1 MEKRRRDVR
10 QMNEALET
18 LQGYQIE
25 SSIRSSGLK
34 EDEDGDN
41 AQDTDNDTNNVFMKE
56 QWESNKI

>member
-18 LQGYQIE
+18 LRGYEIE
-25 SSIRSSGLK
+25 SSVRSSGL
-34 EDEDGDN
+34 EDGDN
-41 AQDTDNDTNNVFMKE
+41 AQDTDNDTNDVFTKE